1 MTCRILQSFFE
12 RDPYGNSGQTEAM
25 KASQI
30 GRGLA
35 EEWKERIMAEGYSFH
50 RVPQR
55 LLQAVLDNPYEGT
68 VIIDDQGIIRHFSKA
83 DEPFYGITAKEAVGR
98 HIREVVPESGLP
110 EVVRSG
116 KPEFGDTFDLNGRK
130 VIVNRYPIRDEE
142 KVIGAVGKMIFR
154 DLKAFIA
161 LKHKIRELEGTVR
174 RYELEIREIYHARYT
189 FEDVIGTS
197 GKLNRA
203 KEIAMRLAPSDIPI
217 LLAGESGTGKEIF
230 AHAIHQA
237 SSRRDRPFIRVNC
250 ASIPG
255 ELFESELFGYGAGAF
270 TGALKSG
277 KQGKFELAHKG
288 TIFLDEI
295 GDLPLGLQAKLLRVL
310 QEKEIEPLGAQ
321 RPKTID
327 FRLIAATNRDLEE
340 RIREGYFRTD
350 LFYRLNVITIVL
362 PPLRE
367 MKEDIPVLAG
377 HFLMKL
383 RQRLSSNVEH
393 ITPETISLLMA
404 HEWPGNIRELENVM
418 ERALSLCSG
427 STLKPEYLPE
437 NLVHVL
443 ERAAPVGR
451 PSEDPLP
458 LAVFNAE
465 KEQLMEALRRSG
477 GNRTKAAALLNI
489 HRATL
494 YFRLKRYGISLA
506 DIGIRRKASR

>member
-1 MTCRILQSFFE
+1 
-12 RDPYGNSGQTEAM
+12 
-25 KASQI
+25 
-30 GRGLA
+30 
-35 EEWKERIMAEGYSFH
+35 MAESYNFL
-50 RVPQR
+50 RVPPR

-83 DEPFYGITAKEAVGR
+83 DEPFYGITAEEAVGR
-98 HIREVVPESGLP
+98 HIRDVVPRSGLP

-116 KPEFGDTFDLNGRK
+116 KPEFGDTFDMNGRK
-130 VIVNRYPIRDEE
+130 VIVNRYPIRDEG
-142 KVIGAVGKMIFR
+142 KIIGAVGKMIFH
-154 DLKAFIA
+154 DLKVFIA
-161 LKHKIRELEGTVR
+161 LKHKIRELESTVR
-174 RYELEIREIYHARYT
+174 RYEVEIREIYQARYS
-189 FEDVIGTS
+189 FEDLIGTS

-217 LLAGESGTGKEIF
+217 LLAAESGTGKEIF

-237 SSRRDRPFIRVNC
+237 SSRRDHPFIRVNC

-310 QEKEIEPLGAQ
+310 QEKEIEPLGGQ

-327 FRLIAATNRDLEE
+327 FRLIAATNRDLDE
-340 RIREGYFRTD
+340 RIREGYFRKD
-350 LFYRLNVITIVL
+350 LFYRLNVITITL

-367 MKEDIPVLAG
+367 VKEDIPVFAG

-383 RQRLSSNVEH
+383 RRRITSGVEH
-393 ITPETISLLMA
+393 IAPETMRLLMA

-427 STLKPEYLPE
+427 PIIEPEHLPE
-437 NLVHVL
+437 SLVHVK
-443 ERAAPVGR
+443 ERTAPIAPAPG
-451 PSEDPLP
+451 DPLL

-465 KEQLMEALRRSG
+465 KEQLIEALRRSG

-506 DIGIRRKASR
+506 DIGIRRNVRGRKEQGTE